1 MNFKKPLIRCENF
14 IPFVQL
20 LNIYAN
26 IFSLVLEEILHLMAC
41 KCKLDYS
48 LSMTT
53 V

>member
-26 IFSLVLEEILHLMAC
+26 IFPCIGGNFAFNGLLM
-41 KCKLDYS
+41 
-48 LSMTT
+48 
-53 V
+53 